1 MKEELENRTLKVKVV
16 VKEVITQADLEAFQS
31 VFWKMPTD
39 TPALGRSANVLSAV
53 QAGWIEVYINDKRID
68 ELKAEEVGQMDPRVV
83 MFISEK
89 VDALYKEFTT
99 IPKN

>member
-1 MKEELENRTLKVKVV
+1 MNEELENQTLNVRGV
-16 VKEVITQADLEAFQS
+16 VKDVITQADLEAFQS
-31 VFWKMPTD
+31 VFWEMPTD
-39 TPALGRSANVLSAV
+39 TPALGRSANVVAALK
-53 QAGWIEVYINDKRID
+53 AGWIEVHINDR
-68 ELKAEEVGQMDPRVV
+68 KAGLTPEEVGSMDPRAV